1 MSKMAIFLSV
11 SLIGASASAAPVDA
25 KKMDMKMDMKMMDA
39 NGDGMISKDE
49 FMKYHEMMFDKMKK
63 NNSGM
68 VDLKDMETMH
78 QNMQMMHKGMAKE
91 KDHTSMK
98 DKVAK

>member
-1 MSKMAIFLSV
+1 MSKMAIFVSV
-11 SLIGASASAAPVDA
+11 ALIGASASAAPVDA

-68 VDLKDMETMH
+68 VDLKDMEMMH

-91 KDHTSMK
+91 KDHTPMK